1 MLQQKA
7 LDLAYGNSEYN
18 SVVCLGYHNTGTDGI
33 YTIGYIPVSEVKA
46 DKLKF
51 NKFRDYYI
59 TANTLKKRD
68 RRAENLFS
76 LKNIV
81 IDIDCHDPEITK
93 QEREELLED
102 FLWRMYRDCE
112 IPEPN
117 IIHETGRG
125 LQLWW
130 CLNEVSGSLLF
141 LYKQT
146 AQKLMNRLNALKN
159 EYEDFEALDIDSAS
173 KNAVGFFR
181 LFGSYNSKTEAQGV
195 ITIKRDSRYDL
206 NELLRGI
213 EVIEEDPVPE
223 KLVAVN
229 TGVSGQYIALNHKR
243 ADFIKWLIKS
253 RKAPAGTET
262 RDKLLFL
269 FYNAAVQFMSPE
281 MAQGA
286 TKQVNQSFK
295 QPLDKLDYIFNY
307 IDQKGFLKFKL
318 ETWFEFLE
326 LSEEERRKY
335 IMQESKSNYTRDL
348 KRKLAKEKRNQQ
360 ILNLK
365 KEGKTNIEI
374 AEALNIGRNTV
385 SRVINSNTPKIDK
398 KAKIQEYRAKGL
410 KIDEI
415 IKLLGI
421 SKQTYY
427 NILKKDR
434 DSE

>member
-1 MLQQKA
+1 MLQEA

-33 YTIGYIPVSEVKA
+33 HTIGYIPVGEVKA

-81 IDIDCHDPEITK
+81 IDIDCHDPEITN

-102 FLWRMYRDCE
+102 FLWRMYRDCD

-130 CLNEVSGSLLF
+130 CLNEISGSLLF

-159 EYEDFEALDIDSAS
+159 EYEEDFAPLDIDSAS
-173 KNAVGFFR
+173 KNAIGFFR

-195 ITIKRDSRYDL
+195 VTIKRNTRYDL
-206 NELLRGI
+206 NELLKGI
-213 EVIEEDPVPE
+213 EVIDEDPEITKP
-223 KLVAVN
+223 VAVVS
-229 TGVSGQYIALNHKR
+229 GVSGQYIALNHKR

-253 RKAPAGTET
+253 RKAPAGAET

-269 FYNAAVQFMSPE
+269 FYNAAVQFMSQE

-295 QPLDKLDYIFNY
+295 QPLTELDYIFNY

-335 IMQESKSNYTRDL
+335 TMQESKSNYTRDQ
-348 KRKLAKEKRNQQ
+348 KRKLAKEERDLQ
-360 ILNLK
+360 ILKLK
-365 KEGKTNIEI
+365 KAGKTNIEI
-374 AEALNIGRNTV
+374 AETLNIGRNTV
-385 SRVINSNTPKIDK
+385 SRVVNNNTPKIDR
-398 KAKIQEYRAKGL
+398 KAKIEEYRSKGL

-434 DSE
+434 DPE